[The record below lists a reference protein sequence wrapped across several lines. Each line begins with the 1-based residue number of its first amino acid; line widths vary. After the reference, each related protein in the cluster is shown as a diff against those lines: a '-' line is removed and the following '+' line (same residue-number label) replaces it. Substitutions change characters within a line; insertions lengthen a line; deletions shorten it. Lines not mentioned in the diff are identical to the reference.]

1 MNSLK
6 LFLMT
11 KLQEALLVIDTMTT
25 EFFLDNNLSRKQ
37 QHQAHLSLEQVLWD
51 VNSSRC
57 LLWWVSQLKE
67 GKWLSLMMI
76 ILKSAILTD
85 NFCSEDSMLVRTNV
99 KLLVELERKW
109 TVILT
114 LKLLRQELH
123 LRTNIS
129 SMITSGLTLTLLLTL
144 LIMSRQDNML
154 MVNVYGLKNLSL
166 NQVLLELNVTL
177 RSLFL
182 MQLSAILIS
191 LILLRKVSLF
201 VPWKTSLIKL
211 SILFNGLET
220 ILKELLLILQ
230 VIFLSSTIIEKTF

>member
-1 MNSLK
+1 
-6 LFLMT
+6 
-11 KLQEALLVIDTMTT
+11 MTT
-25 EFFLDNNLSRKQ
+25 EFSSDSNLFKKQ
-37 QHQAHLSLEQVLWD
+37 QHQVHLSLEQVLWD

-166 NQVLLELNVTL
+166 SQVLLEPNVTL
-177 RSLFL
+177 
-182 MQLSAILIS
+182 
-191 LILLRKVSLF
+191 K
-201 VPWKTSLIKL
+201 
-211 SILFNGLET
+211 
-220 ILKELLLILQ
+220 
-230 VIFLSSTIIEKTF
+230 

>member
-1 MNSLK
+1 MNSLN

-25 EFFLDNNLSRKQ
+25 EFSLDNNLSRKQ

-182 MQLSAILIS
+182 MQLLAILIS

-220 ILKELLLILQ
+220 ILKELLLTLQ